1 MISVSQHFAKFPET
15 LSTTF
20 IDRFARCLLEKL
32 SPPPSFSVCAILLI
46 AYLCR
51 VSASA
56 PTIARE
62 YASKRITLYF
72 LHTIRR
78 VVTGLLPSAVVL
90 EIRGSR
96 FIHLFDNIGDYSA
109 DDPIFRAISI
119 VATDDTTSS
128 CDYLLDCSICRVASK
143 IPIDSNYS

>member
-1 MISVSQHFAKFPET
+1 MYLDTHVEGHNNVMLRSQSSQRCYWIIRHKVISVSQHFAKFPET
-15 LSTTF
+15 LSSTF

-32 SPPPSFSVCAILLI
+32 PPPPSFSVCAILLI

-72 LHTIRR
+72 LHTIWR
-78 VVTGLLPSAVVL
+78 VVTGLLPSAIVL

-96 FIHLFDNIGDYSA
+96 FIHLFDNIGD
-109 DDPIFRAISI
+109 DPIFRAISS
-119 VATDDTTSS
+119 D
-128 CDYLLDCSICRVASK
+128 
-143 IPIDSNYS
+143 